1 MLVSLLLVTVMGVAW
16 HVIRRRPSGD
26 TLAAHHEGVAVGEL
40 VPVSAPPP
48 QRTSSLPWPARA
60 AWWVLRVPVWWA
72 VKRICRRLWRNRE
85 LHAPWWICAAVYA
98 AAAAASALAVPWG
111 GTAAVMALTVAA
123 ARLLADRTSALPV
136 QADTVAGVAALLGVW
151 ATMAT
156 AWGPATPVNAAWAAL
171 TAAVLAAWGIP
182 PSVRAWRNLRLR
194 VRSWVGALPAVLAE
208 LGAAGVVVASRPPV
222 EPTGR
227 VLFPLR
233 LPVRVTRASLDKL
246 RPQIEAGMH
255 WPEGSIKEI
264 RQDPAHTSAA
274 RVVLIWQDGQIKARV
289 VRFDASRLP
298 STHADPLWL
307 GHDDQGRDVY
317 VEQYT
322 RSGMTRGLYG
332 GEPGSAKSN
341 LLRHIGRLLAYCPDI
356 LLIVVDRKNS
366 GLTFASLLPRIDWIA
381 TDRDEAI
388 RVLQAMAAGIP
399 LRGRL
404 LKPEHNQVLPL
415 SPEIPGVIL
424 LYDEFSEELGK
435 KRANQP
441 AIEAAKIAFS
451 QGRATGWGAEIA
463 SQYLSQGSIHP
474 DLRPLF
480 TRNACGGTRYKA
492 DAQFVLRDWTRVD
505 TTLLPTGAFYIQ
517 LPGAAHPTLLY
528 TPEVTDA
535 DLAAAAAET
544 AHLAPRLE
552 ESTAAELP
560 HYADRW
566 ARLPDHL
573 LPYCSDTQRRMVEEA
588 RARVATATAEE
599 RVNVTPLRTAAAR
612 RSRVVVSES
621 IPDEVTSACDLEDE
635 SLRTLCSLFVPS
647 PAGEADDDSTVVT
660 TAQAIEAVSPRRSRQ
675 WVSERLA
682 AWRDGGLVEQP
693 SKGEWK
699 SIVTP
704 QALAAG
710 ADRVERE
717 LKTRRSSR
725 REEGL

>member
-1 MLVSLLLVTVMGVAW
+1 MLLSLLLVVALGVTWNVA
-16 HVIRRRPSGD
+16 RRRRSGG
-26 TLAAHHEGVAVGEL
+26 TLAVHREGGTAGE
-40 VPVSAPPP
+40 PVSVPAAPPE
-48 QRTSSLPWPARA
+48 RKSRLPWPVRA
-60 AWWVLRVPVWWA
+60 AWWVLRVPVWWV
-72 VKRICRRLWRNRE
+72 VKRVCRRLWRHRE
-85 LHAPWWICAAVYA
+85 WHAPWWACAAAYA
-98 AAAAASALAVPWG
+98 AACAAYGLRAPWA
-111 GTAAVMALTVAA
+111 GTALVMAAMVAA
-123 ARLLADRTSALPV
+123 ARLLADRTGVLPV
-136 QADTVAGVAALLGVW
+136 PPDTVAGAAAVLGVW
-151 ATMAT
+151 ATAAT
-156 AWGPATPVNAAWAAL
+156 AGGPTTITNAAWLAI
-171 TAAVLAAWGIP
+171 TAAVLAAWWIP
-182 PSVRAWRNLRLR
+182 RDLRAWRNLRLR
-194 VRSWVGALPAVLAE
+194 VRNWVSALPAVLAE
-208 LGAAGVVVASRPPV
+208 LGAAGVVVASRPAV

-246 RPQIEAGMH
+246 RQQIEAGMH

-264 RQDPAHTSAA
+264 RQDPDHSSAA
-274 RVVLIWQDGQIKARV
+274 RVLVIWQDGQISARV

-307 GHDDQGRDVY
+307 GQDDQGRDVY
-317 VEQYT
+317 VDLYT
-322 RSGMTRGLYG
+322 KTGMTRGLYG

-341 LLRHIGRLLAYCPDI
+341 LLRHIGRLLAYCPDY
-356 LLIVVDRKNS
+356 LLIVIDRKNS
-366 GLTFASLLPRIDWIA
+366 GRTFASLLPRIDWIA

-415 SPEIPGVIL
+415 SPQIPGVIV

-435 KRANQP
+435 KRANQQ

-480 TRNACGGTRYKA
+480 TRNACGGTRHKA

-517 LPGAAHPTLLY
+517 LPGSAHPTLLY
-528 TPEVTDA
+528 TPEIADA

-573 LPYCSDTQRRMVEEA
+573 LPYCSDEQRRMVEEA
-588 RARVATATAEE
+588 RARVEAAEQ
-599 RVNVTPLRTAAAR
+599 VNVRPLRTAAAR
-612 RSRVVVSES
+612 RSRVMVSET
-621 IPDEVTSACDLEDE
+621 IPDKVTSVDDLEDE
-635 SLRTLCSLFVPS
+635 SLRTLCGLFVRS
-647 PAGEADDDSTVVT
+647 PAGEADGCAVVT
-660 TAQAIEAVSPRRSRQ
+660 TAQAIDAVAPRRSRQ

-682 AWRDGGLVEQP
+682 AWRDGGLLEQP

-699 SIVTP
+699 SIVSP
-704 QALAAG
+704 EALAAG
-710 ADRVERE
+710 VDRIERA
-717 LKTRRSSR
+717 LKARRSSR
-725 REEGL
+725 GEEGL